1 MKKHILLCLLPLF
14 IFPIGLNANSAISEK
29 ETTPTNI
36 TCDYSVRVVKI
47 VDGDTFI
54 GLTNDRREVHFRLLG
69 IDAPEKGQPFSEKSK
84 EKLAELIAG
93 KFVRIKAQQKPDRY
107 GRLIVW
113 AYTPDGEDVSAEM
126 LKAGL
131 SWHFS
136 KFDNSAF
143 YSQLETE
150 ARKNRTGIWTEAN
163 PIAPWNFRKEHKTNN
178 SINNRLNPKIIM
190 K

>member
-93 KFVRIKAQQKPDRY
+93 KYVGIKAQQKPDRY

-113 AYTPDGEDVSAEM
+113 AYTPEGKDVSAEM
-126 LKAGL
+126 LKSGF
-131 SWHFS
+131 SWHFR
-136 KFDNSAF
+136 KYDNSAF

-150 ARKNRTGIWTEAN
+150 ARKNRSGLWSDAN
-163 PIAPWNFRKEHKTNN
+163 PIAPWNFRKEHNTNYSKN
-178 SINNRLNPKIIM
+178 YRLYP
-190 K
+190 